1 MHGVVHTKLCK
12 LQQRL
17 NILVMTFGVDGATSS
32 TLCAFVEVR
41 KEVSKADS
49 RDVYDNVKRALEKNE
64 NPMPERFIV
73 SHREGYDYSLHM
85 PLSLYNPGK
94 LLLNLQFVDEHPKT
108 FSGKIVRHIL
118 RRTATKSEKL
128 MPGEEI
134 PEEAPY
140 EDDLNQ
146 ISEDNYRVTI
156 IACYS

>member
-1 MHGVVHTKLCK
+1 MESLELISQTVITILSAYTYMYKCMHGVVHTKLCK

-73 SHREGYDYSLHM
+73 SHHEGYNY
-85 PLSLYNPGK
+85 LSLYM
-94 LLLNLQFVDEHPKT
+94 F
-108 FSGKIVRHIL
+108 I
-118 RRTATKSEKL
+118 
-128 MPGEEI
+128 
-134 PEEAPY
+134 
-140 EDDLNQ
+140 
-146 ISEDNYRVTI
+146 
-156 IACYS
+156 